1 MPKFGVGFGGA
12 PDAARSPLVDYRGMS
27 TGEAVTAH
35 AQENVELAH
44 QAYHAFNRRDLA
56 SLLALIDADA
66 DAVPRLASIEG
77 VYHGHKGIRRWW
89 RNLLAAWPD
98 YKVEVVELRD
108 LGHITLARTEVGGHA
123 ADSGIAVRQTAWH
136 VWRWRQ
142 KKAVWFGFF
151 PTEATALEA
160 VGLRE

>member
-1 MPKFGVGFGGA
+1 L
-12 PDAARSPLVDYRGMS
+12 S
-27 TGEAVTAH
+27 H
-35 AQENVELAH
+35 HNVELAR

-66 DAVPRLASIEG
+66 EAVPRLAAVEG
-77 VYHGHKGIRRWW
+77 VFHGHDGIRRWW
-89 RNLLAAWPD
+89 THLLAAWPD
-98 YKVEVVELRD
+98 YQVEIVEVRD
-108 LGHITLARTEVGGHA
+108 LGHITLGNVQVAGHA

-136 VWRWRQ
+136 VWRWRG

-160 VGLRE
+160 ARLQGELG

>member
-1 MPKFGVGFGGA
+1 MPVA
-12 PDAARSPLVDYRGMS
+12 ERSK
-27 TGEAVTAH
+27 
-35 AQENVELAH
+35 VELAH
-44 QAYHAFNRRDLA
+44 HAYDAFNRRDVA
-56 SLLALIDADA
+56 SLLALVDADVE
-66 DAVPRLASIEG
+66 AVPRLAALEG
-77 VYHGHKGIRRWW
+77 VYHGHEGIRRWW

-98 YKVEVVELRD
+98 YQVEVVEVRD
-108 LGHITLARTEVGGHA
+108 LGHATLARLEVGGHA

-136 VWRWRQ
+136 VWRWRR